1 MKKVFIFVFVSIF
14 FWCFLYNIK
23 EGFNASQMKP
33 SFEVKLL
40 LKPEQVLGYNKE
52 IKPEVLKHFQAG
64 TNYEKIQ
71 VQFLDTVNKNLSN
84 EGWFARIRKKEFSK
98 DFELTYK
105 KRYPIQNGVIQDALE
120 VAKKD
125 RFDSNT
131 DSYKAE
137 IDWGFEKKILSISN
151 EKNYSAKGYG
161 ILDLPNEHAAQNMLI
176 EKLPGKMNSWL
187 YTNWGEKMLRG
198 SRIYGPVLMK
208 RYTGEFK
215 NIKTNMEIWPLSN
228 TGKIEDDFVIE
239 VSFKTN
245 EENIAT
251 KQRELLMASMEKK
264 GWMLPKDSLKAE
276 LILQ

>member
-1 MKKVFIFVFVSIF
+1 MKKVFVFVSIF
-14 FWCFLYNIK
+14 FCCFLYNVQ
-23 EGFNASQMKP
+23 EGFAASPMKP

-52 IKPEVLKHFQAG
+52 INQEVLEYFQAG
-64 TNYEKIQ
+64 TNYERIQ
-71 VQFLDTVNKNLSN
+71 VQFLDTANKNLNN

-125 RFDSNT
+125 GFDSKT
-131 DSYKAE
+131 DNYEAE
-137 IDWGFEKKILSISN
+137 IDWGFEKKTLSISN
-151 EKNYSAKGYG
+151 KKSYSAKGYG
-161 ILDLPNEHAAQNMLI
+161 VLDLPKERAAQNMLI
-176 EKLPGKMNSWL
+176 EKLPGKMNKWL
-187 YTNWGEKMLRG
+187 YTNWGEEMLKN

-208 RYTGEFK
+208 RYTAEFE
-215 NIKTNMEIWPLSN
+215 NIKTNIEVWPLSN

-245 EENIAT
+245 EESIAT
-251 KQRELLMASMEKK
+251 KQRELLMQSLEQK
-264 GWMLPKDSLKAE
+264 GWLLPKDSLKTE
-276 LILQ
+276 LIFQ

>member
-1 MKKVFIFVFVSIF
+1 MKKVFVFVSIF
-14 FWCFLYNIK
+14 FCCFLYNVK
-23 EGFNASQMKP
+23 EGFAANPMTP

-52 IKPEVLKHFQAG
+52 INQEVLEYFQAG
-64 TNYEKIQ
+64 KNYERIQ
-71 VQFLDTVNKNLSN
+71 VQFLDTANKNLNN

-125 RFDSNT
+125 GFDSKT
-131 DSYKAE
+131 DNYEAE
-137 IDWGFEKKILSISN
+137 IDWGFEKKTLSISN
-151 EKNYSAKGYG
+151 KKSYSAKGYG
-161 ILDLPNEHAAQNMLI
+161 VLDLPKERAAQNMLI
-176 EKLPGKMNSWL
+176 EKLPGKMNKWL
-187 YTNWGEKMLRG
+187 YTNWGEEMLNN

-208 RYTGEFK
+208 RYTGEFE
-215 NIKTNMEIWPLSN
+215 NIKTNIEVWPLSN

-245 EENIAT
+245 EESIAT
-251 KQRELLMASMEKK
+251 KQRELLMKSLEQK
-264 GWMLPKDSLKAE
+264 GWLLPKDSLKTE
-276 LILQ
+276 LIFQ